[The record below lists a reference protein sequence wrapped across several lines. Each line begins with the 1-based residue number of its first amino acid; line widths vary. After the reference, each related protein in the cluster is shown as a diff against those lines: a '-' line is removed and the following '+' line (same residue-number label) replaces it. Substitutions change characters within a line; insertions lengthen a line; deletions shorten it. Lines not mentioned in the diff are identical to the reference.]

1 MPRAGRVV
9 AFIGVMALAA
19 GGTMWAQE
27 APKPEAP
34 QSLADMVDASRL
46 PRMAGAQELFA
57 SKLTTSFVVRES
69 VAELRPWMPWCHG
82 DYSVEESRSWIELQV
97 PAFHRRDEFE
107 FALGNAAVP
116 AAFVPMKLP

>member
-1 MPRAGRVV
+1 MIHGDGSVLNIVHLENLTMPRAGRVV

-19 GGTMWAQE
+19 GGTMLAQE

-69 VAELRPWMPWCHG
+69 VAEATEATRALLAADGWQP
-82 DYSVEESRSWIELQV
+82 
-97 PAFHRRDEFE
+97 HRARRQT
-107 FALGNAAVP
+107 
-116 AAFVPMKLP
+116 